1 MTSIASTGWIVFAA
15 LAFGLRSILHW
26 RQTGR
31 TGFVGL
37 SGRVGSVEWLGGVL
51 FVVACIAGP
60 GALFVERRW
69 ATLDVPA
76 VHALGIAL
84 YLIGLA
90 GTLWAQ
96 LSMGASWRI
105 GVDVAEQTPLVTRGP
120 FRWVRNPIF
129 TAMLLAVTG
138 LALLVPNAV
147 SALAVVVLLLAVELQ
162 VRAVEE
168 PYLVRSHGPAY
179 RRWAAHTGR
188 FLPGIGRL
196 DATAEL

>member
-1 MTSIASTGWIVFAA
+1 MTSIALTGWVVFGA
-15 LAFGLRSILHW
+15 LAFGLRSFLHW

-51 FVVACIAGP
+51 FVVACVAGP
-60 GALFVERRW
+60 GALLVRHRW
-69 ATLDVPA
+69 DTLDVPA
-76 VHALGIAL
+76 MHALGMTLFAF
-84 YLIGLA
+84 GLV

-105 GVDVAEQTPLVTRGP
+105 GVDAAERTTLVTRGP

-138 LALLVPNAV
+138 LGLLVPNAM
-147 SALAVVVLLLAVELQ
+147 SAIAVVVMLVAVELQ

-168 PYLVRSHGPAY
+168 PYLVRSHGPDY
-179 RRWAAHTGR
+179 RRWAAQTGR

-196 DATAEL
+196 DATPGL

>member
-1 MTSIASTGWIVFAA
+1 MPSIASWGWVVFAA
-15 LAFGLRSILHW
+15 LAFGLRSFLHW

-51 FVVACIAGP
+51 FVVACVAGP

-69 ATLDVPA
+69 AALDVPA
-76 VHALGIAL
+76 VHALGLAL
-84 YLIGLA
+84 FGLGLV

-105 GVDVAEQTPLVTRGP
+105 GVDAGERTALVTRGP

-138 LALLVPNAV
+138 LGLLVPNLM
-147 SALAVVVLLLAVELQ
+147 SAIALVTMLIAVELQ

-179 RRWAAHTGR
+179 RSWAAHTGR
-188 FLPGIGRL
+188 FLPGVGRL
-196 DATAEL
+196 DATSEL